1 MHAVVRY
8 LSSADPGADP
18 LELYRPP
25 AHDHFCLSVAAVVG
39 PSDGPGDETF
49 QLSVCSPAW
58 IAEHDRPKRFEF
70 LQATLVV
77 DEWDLELVRRAIGD
91 LCLHATGETWHEV
104 AMSLSRSM
112 HWEFADY
119 SP

>member
-18 LELYRPP
+18 LEHYRSP
-25 AHDHFCLSVAAVVG
+25 AAGPFCLALTAVVG
-39 PSDGPGDETF
+39 PSDGPGDEIF
-49 QLSVCSPAW
+49 QLTVCSPTW
-58 IAEHDRPKRFEF
+58 IAGDDRPKRFEF
-70 LQATLVV
+70 LRATLVV
-77 DEWDLELVRRAIGD
+77 EQWDLELVRRAIDD
-91 LCLHATGETWHEV
+91 LCRRTTGETWHDV

-119 SP
+119 TP